1 MAEQAELRELHD
13 NNPVQMAQVVAGL
26 VQGRTVRDIA
36 ETLGMSRMKVTRWY
50 RDSEEFREML
60 AEVQGDVI
68 SQIRA
73 EAVSETVDRVQNL
86 LPKAISVLETAM
98 DEGKTGEKIAAAA
111 HIARFAGLGAR
122 KDPPKAGPSP
132 EDLIRGPR
140 GPATGD

>member
-1 MAEQAELRELHD
+1 MAEAAELRELHD
-13 NNPVQMAQVVAGL
+13 NNPVEMAQVVAGL
-26 VQGRTVRDIA
+26 VQGRTVKDIA
-36 ETLGMSRMKVTRWY
+36 ETLGMSRGKITRWY
-50 RDSEEFREML
+50 RDSEPFRDML
-60 AEVQGDVI
+60 SEVQGDVI

-86 LPKAISVLETAM
+86 LPKAITVLEEAM
-98 DEGKTGEKIAAAA
+98 EAGKTGERIAAAA

-132 EDLIRGPR
+132 EELIRGAR